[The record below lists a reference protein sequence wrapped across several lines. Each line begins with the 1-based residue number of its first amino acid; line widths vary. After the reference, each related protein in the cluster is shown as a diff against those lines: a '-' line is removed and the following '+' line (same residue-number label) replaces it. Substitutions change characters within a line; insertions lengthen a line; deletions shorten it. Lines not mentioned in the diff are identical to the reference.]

1 MKIGIIGANGKAGS
15 LIMQEAL
22 DRGHTV
28 TAIVRNPEKLKTDK
42 VTVIQKD
49 IFDLKTSDLDSF
61 DVIVN
66 TFNAPF
72 GKEQLHAEAGRVLIR
87 QLSGVPTTR
96 LVIVGSG
103 GSLYTDESK
112 TKRVS
117 ETKGFP
123 QQFIDTAFQMRT
135 NLENLKQTND
145 LNWVYMSPSGFFDP
159 DGDRTGRYETG
170 SDVLLIN
177 SSGKS
182 YTSYADFAIALVDEI
197 EKPQHINERFTVVSD
212 SD

>member
-15 LIMQEAL
+15 LIMREAL
-22 DRGHTV
+22 DRGHAV

-61 DVIVN
+61 DAVVN

-72 GKEQLHAEAGRVLIR
+72 GEEQLHAQSGRVLIR
-87 QLSGVPTTR
+87 HLSSVPNTR

-103 GSLYTDESK
+103 GSLYTDESR
-112 TKRVS
+112 TERVS

-135 NLENLKQTND
+135 NLADLEQTTD
-145 LNWVYMSPSGFFDP
+145 LNWVYLSPSGFFDP
-159 DGDRTGRYETG
+159 DGNRTGHYKTG
-170 SDVLLIN
+170 SDVLLTN
-177 SSGKS
+177 SRGEA
-182 YTSYADFAIALVDEI
+182 YTSYADFAIALLDEI
-197 EKPQHINERFTVVSD
+197 ETPKHKNERYAVVSE
-212 SD
+212 SE

>member
-49 IFDLKTSDLDSF
+49 IFDLKTSDLDTF
-61 DVIVN
+61 DAVVN

-72 GKEQLHAEAGRVLIR
+72 GEEQLHAQSGRVLIR

-112 TKRVS
+112 TERVF
-117 ETKGFP
+117 ETAGFP
-123 QQFIDTAFQMRT
+123 QQFIDTALQMRT
-135 NLENLKQTND
+135 NLGDLEQTTD
-145 LNWVYMSPSGFFDP
+145 LNWVYLSPSGFFDP
-159 DGDRTGRYETG
+159 EGIRTGIYQTG
-170 SDVLLIN
+170 ADVTLTN
-177 SSGKS
+177 STDEA
-182 YTSYADFAIALVDEI
+182 YTSYADFAIALLDEI
-197 EKPQHINERFTVVSD
+197 EHPQHKNERFAVVSE
-212 SD
+212 SK